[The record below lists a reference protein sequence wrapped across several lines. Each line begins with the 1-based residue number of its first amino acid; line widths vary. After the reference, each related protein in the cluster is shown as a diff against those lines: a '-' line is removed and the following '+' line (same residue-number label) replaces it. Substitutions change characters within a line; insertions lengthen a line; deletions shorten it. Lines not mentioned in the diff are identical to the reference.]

1 MYDASQGETRTRTTL
16 DLGYALTC
24 ACVAFRLCPLIHS
37 SSLCVSMRAV
47 LWVHSYFKIHC
58 AASLASAP
66 YGDHHPDS
74 ISSPI
79 FKSHF
84 SAYLE
89 SGWNQIGQ
97 FLEVL
102 SFASLIC
109 ACMNVRSA
117 TCASRGVLNCTLTI
131 PFSIS
136 NIRADTRAERRYITE
151 PSRCGNP

>member
-1 MYDASQGETRTRTTL
+1 MYDAGQGETRTRTTL

-74 ISSPI
+74 ISSL
-79 FKSHF
+79 F
-84 SAYLE
+84 SNIVICLSGIRLE
-89 SGWNQIGQ
+89 PDRAV
-97 FLEVL
+97 LEVFEFCL
-102 SFASLIC
+102 VDLCVYECSFGDLRLKGSVELYTH
-109 ACMNVRSA
+109 NPVFHFEH
-117 TCASRGVLNCTLTI
+117 TCRHEGRT
-131 PFSIS
+131 
-136 NIRADTRAERRYITE
+136 
-151 PSRCGNP
+151 